1 MLAAG
6 RTWFK
11 YPGASPKALDA
22 LRAGAGIEL
31 PKEYFDLLA
40 FSNGGEG
47 PLSVAPYNF
56 CLDSAED
63 ALKYKVAKTYEEFF
77 PGFFVFG
84 SNGGGEYIAFDV
96 RGGKPW
102 PVVAIDMT
110 NINLWESVVFIAKDF
125 RSFLALVGVEKGDA

>member
-1 MLAAG
+1 MLAVG
-6 RTWFK
+6 RIWFK
-11 YPGASPKALDA
+11 YPGASAEALDA
-22 LRAGAGIEL
+22 LRARAGIEL

-47 PLSVAPYNF
+47 PLSVSPYNF

-110 NINLWESVVFIAKDF
+110 NINLWESVEFIAKDF

>member
-1 MLAAG
+1 MLPVG

-11 YPGASPKALDA
+11 CPGASPEALDA
-22 LRAGAGIEL
+22 LRAGAGVEL
-31 PKEYFDLLA
+31 PKEYLDLLA

-47 PLSVAPYNF
+47 PMSVSPYNF

-63 ALKYKVAKTYEEFF
+63 ALKYKFEKTYEEFF

-96 RGGKPW
+96 RSRRPW

-110 NINLWESVVFIAKDF
+110 NIDLSESVEFIADNF
-125 RSFLALVGVEKGDA
+125 GSFLRLVGVEKGDA

>member
-1 MLAAG
+1 MLQAG

-11 YPGASPKALDA
+11 YPGASPDVLDA
-22 LRAGAGIEL
+22 LRAGAGVEL

-47 PLSVAPYNF
+47 PISVSPYTL

-63 ALKYKVAKTYEEFF
+63 ALKYKVERTYEEFF

-84 SNGGGEYIAFDV
+84 SNGGGAYIAFDV
-96 RGGKPW
+96 RSRKPW

-110 NINLWESVVFIAKDF
+110 NIDLRESVEFIANDF
-125 RSFLALVGVEKGDA
+125 ASFLTLVGVKKGDA